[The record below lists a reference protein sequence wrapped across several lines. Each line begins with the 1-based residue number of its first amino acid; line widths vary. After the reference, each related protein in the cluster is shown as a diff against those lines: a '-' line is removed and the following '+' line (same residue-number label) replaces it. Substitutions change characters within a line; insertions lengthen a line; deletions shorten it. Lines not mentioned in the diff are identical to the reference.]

1 MILLGQVS
9 LLLALVAAGY
19 ASFAAFMGS
28 RGKDWRGARRAI
40 GSSIVTVIALTVVM
54 LVLARALLVKDF
66 TFAYVAQYSTEQLPW
81 QYSLS
86 ALWVGQEGS
95 MLLWTWLLGLVVLAF
110 LLHARRQSPGLRL
123 RALSIL
129 MAYVFFLTAII
140 VFAADPMQQSLTA
153 RVEGNGLSPLLM
165 HPAMLIHPP
174 VVFLGYAAWGVPF
187 ALALAALSGR
197 HADTAWLGTAR
208 SWTVFAWVILGS
220 GIILGGNWAYEELG
234 WGGYWAWDP
243 VENGSLIPWLTGT
256 ALIHCLMGWHDRGV
270 LKRTTIALSVATFT
284 FCNFATFLTRSGIF
298 SSLHAFSR
306 SPIGWAFLAM
316 MIVLL
321 LVGAVALIAQRAR
334 FIPDRP
340 IRSIWSRESL
350 IVTGGVGLLLL
361 SLVTIVGTLMVPLS
375 DLLLGHKIVV
385 GMAFFNNVAMP
396 IGLLLLCS
404 SAATPLL
411 RWGVAPSVIQRRL
424 LSGSAFAG
432 LCTGLIA
439 ALSGQRHVLTLAVLG
454 CAGFAVAVFISA
466 LWLDARGRKA
476 NALAGTV
483 EALRAGR
490 QQYAGYLMHLGF
502 TCLAVGIAGSSLG
515 STRQNVV
522 MREGETITWS
532 GYTVHLA
539 KTREFTVADKLIGD
553 VQLEISRSGQS
564 LCTLF
569 PARHFHRHQKEWT
582 TEVAIHSTWSRD
594 LYTILHGAAGVRQA
608 DLTLVIN
615 PLVRWIWLGGW
626 LLLVGAAVRL
636 GSTATGRG
644 PTSRVARPKFL
655 ELARAN
661 AGRVR
666 VS

>member
-208 SWTVFAWVILGS
+208 SWTIFAWVILGS

-234 WGGYWAWDP
+234 WGGYWAWARGERVSDSLADRHGVDSLP
-243 VENGSLIPWLTGT
+243 DGLARPRRVEANDDRALRGHLHLLQLCHVSDTQRDLQQSACVQPLT
-256 ALIHCLMGWHDRGV
+256 DRLGV
-270 LKRTTIALSVATFT
+270 LGDDDCSP
-284 FCNFATFLTRSGIF
+284 SGW
-298 SSLHAFSR
+298 R
-306 SPIGWAFLAM
+306 GSPYRAA
-316 MIVLL
+316 
-321 LVGAVALIAQRAR
+321 GAVH
-334 FIPDRP
+334 
-340 IRSIWSRESL
+340 
-350 IVTGGVGLLLL
+350 T
-361 SLVTIVGTLMVPLS
+361 
-375 DLLLGHKIVV
+375 
-385 GMAFFNNVAMP
+385 
-396 IGLLLLCS
+396 
-404 SAATPLL
+404 
-411 RWGVAPSVIQRRL
+411 
-424 LSGSAFAG
+424 
-432 LCTGLIA
+432 
-439 ALSGQRHVLTLAVLG
+439 
-454 CAGFAVAVFISA
+454 
-466 LWLDARGRKA
+466 
-476 NALAGTV
+476 
-483 EALRAGR
+483 
-490 QQYAGYLMHLGF
+490 
-502 TCLAVGIAGSSLG
+502 
-515 STRQNVV
+515 
-522 MREGETITWS
+522 
-532 GYTVHLA
+532 
-539 KTREFTVADKLIGD
+539 
-553 VQLEISRSGQS
+553 
-564 LCTLF
+564 
-569 PARHFHRHQKEWT
+569 
-582 TEVAIHSTWSRD
+582 
-594 LYTILHGAAGVRQA
+594 
-608 DLTLVIN
+608 
-615 PLVRWIWLGGW
+615 
-626 LLLVGAAVRL
+626 
-636 GSTATGRG
+636 
-644 PTSRVARPKFL
+644 
-655 ELARAN
+655 
-661 AGRVR
+661 
-666 VS
+666 